1 MSQGGGGGRKDKKG
15 RKLAPEIDSIA
26 KTTATPCAHAITG
39 DKFSIRK
46 RMQMI
51 PVKNRLNSS
60 MHNSNRQLG
69 TEDAHSHRPHLK

>member
-39 DKFSIRK
+39 EKFCIRK
-46 RMQMI
+46 RMDENDSTKVLHGA
-51 PVKNRLNSS
+51 PKNRL
-60 MHNSNRQLG
+60 
-69 TEDAHSHRPHLK
+69 K